1 MTFTALFALAVAL
14 ALDAF
19 AVAVCSG
26 CALKQVRV
34 SHFLRLSLTFGF
46 FQFLMPVIGWTLG
59 LTVRDIIESW
69 DHWIAFLLLL
79 WIGGNMLRSGLGSGE
94 EHADNETDPTTGSR
108 LFMLAIATSLDALA
122 VGLSFSLLKMSVWGP
137 AILIGV
143 VCAVIT
149 ALGVWAGK
157 MLANAAAIGKRA
169 EILGGCVLIGIGIKI
184 LYEHGIFG

>member
-19 AVAVCSG
+19 AVSVCSG
-26 CALKQVRV
+26 CTLKRV
-34 SHFLRLSLTFGF
+34 TAAHFLRLSLTFGF

-59 LTVRDIIESW
+59 LTVRDFIETW
-69 DHWIAFLLLL
+69 DHWVAFLLLL

-94 EHADNETDPTTGSR
+94 SHEEDGQDPTTGSR

-122 VGLSFSLLKMSVWGP
+122 VGLSFSLLKMNVWGP

-143 VCAVIT
+143 VCAIIT

-157 MLANAAAIGKRA
+157 MLSNAAVIGKRA
-169 EILGGCVLIGIGIKI
+169 EVLGGCVLIGIGLKI
-184 LYEHGIFG
+184 LYEHGIFN